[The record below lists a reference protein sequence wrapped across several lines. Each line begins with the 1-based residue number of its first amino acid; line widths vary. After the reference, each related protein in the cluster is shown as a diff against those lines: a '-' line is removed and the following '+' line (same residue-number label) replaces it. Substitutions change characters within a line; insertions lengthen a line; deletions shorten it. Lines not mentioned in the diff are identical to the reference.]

1 MGEIKPFKK
10 HKLIIGILSVLKD
23 REGEVI
29 KALTDE
35 FGPVDYKSEI
45 YPFSYTSYYDR
56 EMGGDIDRFFL
67 SFERLILPDEL
78 SDVKIHTN
86 YLEKFFSIQNGE
98 GLSRRLN
105 FDPGILNLSHLI
117 LASTKDNVHRI
128 PLKEGIYGE
137 VTLGYKNGSFEPF
150 PWTYLD
156 YRSPEYGEIFSR
168 IRDIYRENIA
178 EG

>member
-10 HKLIIGILSVLKD
+10 HKLIIGVLSVLHD
-23 REGEVI
+23 REGEII

-35 FGPVDYKSEI
+35 FGPADYKSEAL
-45 YPFSYTSYYDR
+45 PFLYTSYYNR
-56 EMGGDIDRFFL
+56 EMGDDIERFFI

-86 YLEKFFSIQNGE
+86 YLEKFFSVQAGE
-98 GLSRRLN
+98 GLSRRVN

-117 LASTKDNVHRI
+117 LASSKDNVHRI

-137 VTLGYKNGSFEPF
+137 VTLGYKNGEFEPM
-150 PWTYLD
+150 PWTYRD
-156 YRSPEYGEIFSR
+156 YCSPEYWQILSC
-168 IRDIYRENIA
+168 IRDIYRNDISKS
-178 EG
+178 